1 MQTSHEKTEY
11 EDIFTKE
18 NNNIPLVESK
28 ESAFWL

>member
-1 MQTSHEKTEY
+1 MKRLITEY